1 MLCFIELYIVENSGC
16 ANGIQKDNKDDD
28 ESKAV
33 FFAMVLNIMYYSGQ
47 NLQAVVEFTPE

>member
-1 MLCFIELYIVENSGC
+1 MVYRKTIKMMMKVKLF
-16 ANGIQKDNKDDD
+16 
-28 ESKAV
+28 

>member
-1 MLCFIELYIVENSGC
+1 MILCFIELYNVENGC

-33 FFAMVLNIMYYSGQ
+33 FAMLLNIMYYSGQ